1 MRLFRRIARGISAL
15 FSRSRRDRE
24 LDAELQG
31 FLDASIE
38 DKMRHGATRDAA
50 TRAAR
55 LELGSAAAV
64 KDHVRDAG
72 WEATIETIW
81 QDVRHSA
88 RMLRRSPIFTIVTVA
103 LLTVGLGVN
112 TAIFTLLDV
121 LVLRPLPVAA
131 PQQLVEPL
139 GRYPGD
145 PRMNGFSWEFYEY
158 LRDRNTVFSDVIG
171 LAPARFQIR
180 RDDGTSESLDGEY
193 VVGSLFRSLGVRPA
207 LGRLIEPDDARPGA
221 APVIV
226 LSWSFWQRAFGRNPA
241 VLGTQLSVDGVSA
254 TIVGVTPRAFTGL
267 RRGVRPAMWRPVT
280 KPMGL
285 GLLARLKDG
294 VTREQAL
301 AEYRVLH
308 RWRLEQIA
316 ARTSDPR
323 WLKSE
328 AYLEPAAAGLSG
340 LRERFATPLVLLMS
354 AVGVLL
360 LLTCTNVAS
369 MLLARA
375 TARRHEMAVRVSLG
389 AGRLRLARQVLIEC
403 AMVSAAGAVLGLAV
417 AYAAARALLRA
428 MMMSGRPP
436 AGWPAQLDL
445 PLAPDGRVL
454 VFAVM
459 AAVVTTILFGM
470 APAWSAFTAPS
481 LPSLRDGGRPG
492 GTGSRHRFGQA
503 LVVAQIALSVVLL
516 TGAFGLAGHLSRL
529 RNEDLGFDRHGVLL
543 VSLNPQ
549 GSGLDRTQ
557 LANAYRLLLDRLH
570 ALPGVQSATLSAV
583 TPIEG
588 GAASRFVTI
597 EGQPEDPAQRAR
609 VSLNW
614 VAPRY
619 FETFRTPLIAGRDF
633 RFEDAGGPDVAIVNQ
648 SFARHYFGDAT
659 PSGRRMTLERETTPF
674 EIVGVVADAKYA
686 DLREPAPRTVYLNAF
701 QGRIASHFALRT
713 TLPPASIAGP
723 VRHAAAEAIPSVAI
737 AKVTTLDDQLNA
749 SLVIERLMA
758 TLSMLFAAAGAALAA
773 IGLYGLLAY
782 TVARRTGEIGL
793 RLALGATDRDV
804 MKMVLAGAAGL
815 ACTGFLL
822 GLPFAWWSAR
832 VGARL
837 VPDFQAASLWSI
849 GFAAA
854 GLLALALFSA
864 FVPAYRASRVQPAD
878 ALRHV

>member
-1 MRLFRRIARGISAL
+1 MRLFRRIAGGISAL

-24 LDAELQG
+24 LDAELRA

-72 WEATIETIW
+72 WEATIEAIW

-88 RMLRRSPIFTIVTVA
+88 RMLRRSPFFTIVTVA
-103 LLTVGLGVN
+103 LLTVGIGVN
-112 TAIFTLLDV
+112 TAIFTLLDAIM
-121 LVLRPLPVAA
+121 LRPLPVAA
-131 PQQLVEPL
+131 PERLVEPL

-158 LRDRNTVFSDVIG
+158 LRDRNTVFSDVVGI
-171 LAPARFQIR
+171 APARFQIAR
-180 RDDGTSESLDGEY
+180 EGGAEAVDGEF
-193 VVGSLFRSLGVRPA
+193 VVGTLFRTLGLRPA
-207 LGRLIEPDDARPGA
+207 IGRLIEPEDTRPGA
-221 APVIV
+221 PPVIV
-226 LSWSFWQRAFGRNPA
+226 LSWSFWQRAYDRNPA
-241 VLGTQLSVDGVSA
+241 VLGTQLSVDGVGA

-280 KPMGL
+280 KPTGL

-301 AEYRVLH
+301 AEYRVLD
-308 RWRLEQIA
+308 RWRLEQMA
-316 ARTSDPR
+316 ARSNDPR
-323 WLKSE
+323 WLKTE

-340 LRERFATPLVLLMS
+340 LRERFATPLVLLMT

-360 LLTCTNVAS
+360 LLACTNVAS

-403 AMVSAAGAVLGLAV
+403 AMVSAAGAVLGLMV
-417 AYAAARALLRA
+417 AYAVARALLRA

-445 PLAPDGRVL
+445 QLAPDGRVL
-454 VFAVM
+454 VFTVM

-470 APAWSAFTAPS
+470 APAWSAFTAPP

-516 TGAFGLAGHLSRL
+516 TGAFGLADHLTRL
-529 RNEDLGFDRHGVLL
+529 RNRDLGFDRHGVLL

-557 LANAYRLLLDRLH
+557 LANAYRILIDRLH
-570 ALPGVQSATLSAV
+570 VLPGVQSATLSAV

-597 EGQPEDPAQRAR
+597 EGQQEDPAQRAR

-619 FETFRTPLIAGRDF
+619 FETFRTPLVAGRDF
-633 RFEDAGGPDVAIVNQ
+633 RFEDTGGPDVAIVNQ

-659 PSGRRMTLERETTPF
+659 PIGRRMTLERETKPF
-674 EIVGVVADAKYA
+674 EIVGVVADAKYS

-713 TLPPASIAGP
+713 TLPPGSIAGP
-723 VRHAAAEAIPSVAI
+723 VRHAAAQAIPSVAI
-737 AKVTTLDDQLNA
+737 AKVTTLDDQLDA
-749 SLVIERLMA
+749 SIVIERLMA
-758 TLSMLFAAAGAALAA
+758 TLSMLFASAGAALAA
-773 IGLYGLLAY
+773 FGLYGLLAY

-815 ACTGFLL
+815 AGTGFLV

-837 VPDFQAASLWSI
+837 VPDLQAASLWSI
-849 GFAAA
+849 GLAAA
-854 GLLALALFSA
+854 GLLAVALLAA